1 MFAVLLYRSQW
12 VTLKVLNPIDVLG
25 NSRDAGGQLTL
36 DPGGHV
42 GAALVEED
50 LGPVPAA
57 ASMEGEKPAAKS
69 GWSETIRS
77 QSLPTIAGLSNQ
89 PLQTRM
95 QTSASW
101 SYAFRRRSLR

>member
-25 NSRDAGGQLTL
+25 NFRDAGGQLAL

-42 GAALVEED
+42 GAAFVEED
-50 LGPVPAA
+50 LDPVPAA
-57 ASMEGEKPAAKS
+57 RIDGGREAGGEV
-69 GWSETIRS
+69 GMVRS

-89 PLQTRM
+89 PLETRM
-95 QTSASW
+95 QDK
-101 SYAFRRRSLR
+101 RQLVLRL